1 MVTFLTLPA
10 AAMHRP
16 GGQANCFGFGSSW
29 KVNDD
34 YEAILILGFFLERF
48 HESDVL
54 PVAILAES

>member
-16 GGQANCFGFGSSW
+16 GGRANCFGFGLSLQ
-29 KVNDD
+29 VNDD

-48 HESDVL
+48 HESEL
-54 PVAILAES
+54 IF